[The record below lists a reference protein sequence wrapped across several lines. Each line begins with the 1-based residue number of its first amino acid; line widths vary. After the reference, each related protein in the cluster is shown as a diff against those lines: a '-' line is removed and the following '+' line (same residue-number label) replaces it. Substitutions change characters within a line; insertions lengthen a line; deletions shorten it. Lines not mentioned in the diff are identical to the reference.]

1 MVVVVTGASSGIGAA
16 LAVELGRRGQSVVLA
31 ARRLPE
37 LQKVAERCGSQA
49 LAVQA
54 DVTRRGDVQ
63 RLFDA
68 AIDRFGHI
76 DAWVNN
82 AGRGISKPVA
92 DLDDDDVDAMVRDN
106 LKSVLYGI
114 QAALPHFKR
123 RREGAIVNI
132 SSFLARTPF
141 ATFRSAYSATKA
153 GVNSLSETLRFELA
167 KEYPEIRVVTVMPG
181 AVATDFGLHALGGGP
196 DSRTLPNA
204 QDAAEV
210 ARIVADAIPI
220 ARGDVYTRPGL
231 LDVAIDHLRKLAG
244 AAPGER

>member
-1 MVVVVTGASSGIGAA
+1 
-16 LAVELGRRGQSVVLA
+16 
-31 ARRLPE
+31 
-37 LQKVAERCGSQA
+37 
-49 LAVQA
+49 
-54 DVTRRGDVQ
+54 
-63 RLFDA
+63 
-68 AIDRFGHI
+68 
-76 DAWVNN
+76 
-82 AGRGISKPVA
+82 
-92 DLDDDDVDAMVRDN
+92 
-106 LKSVLYGI
+106 
-114 QAALPHFKR
+114 
-123 RREGAIVNI
+123 VNI